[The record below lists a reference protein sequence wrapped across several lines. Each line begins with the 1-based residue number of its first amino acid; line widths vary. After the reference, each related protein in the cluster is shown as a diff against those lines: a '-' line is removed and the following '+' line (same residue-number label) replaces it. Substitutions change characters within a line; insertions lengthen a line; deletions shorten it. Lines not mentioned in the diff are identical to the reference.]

1 MKVLITGGTGT
12 VGKALIS
19 QNDNEYI
26 SISRNEENITNLN
39 RLYPEVKCYVGNIE
53 DKSLLLRVFK
63 EVKPD
68 VVVHAAAMKHID
80 LMETNPIA
88 GCNVNVI
95 GSLNVAEA
103 SIINDVP
110 ITVGVS
116 TDKACLP
123 ESVYGASK
131 YIMERVFMNTNTDEN
146 RFALTRFANVA
157 HSAGSVLP
165 FWLKLKEAGLG
176 LKLTDPDMN
185 RLIFTKEEA
194 ANLINRTIDFTRENG
209 GGFIKSYKMKCVNML
224 DLAKVV
230 SNEGLCT
237 IKPIE
242 IVGKRPGEKTDEDL
256 ISEREIKKTYI
267 YGDDIHIRM
276 EDNTEDNRLYEAY
289 NSATAEKMTHNEM
302 MKLVWHDEI

>member
-26 SISRNEENITNLN
+26 SISRNEENISKLK
-39 RLYPEVKCYVGNIE
+39 REYPEVKCYVGNIE
-53 DKSLLLRVFK
+53 DEGLLLRVFK

-68 VVVHAAAMKHID
+68 VVGHAAAMKHID

-88 GCNVNVI
+88 GCNVNVM
-95 GSLNVAEA
+95 GSLNVVHA
-103 SIINDVP
+103 SLINDVP
-110 ITVGVS
+110 ITIGVS
-116 TDKACLP
+116 TDKACMA

-131 YIMERVFMNTNTDEN
+131 YLMERVFMNTNTDEN

-165 FWLKLKEAGLG
+165 FWLKLKEEGKS
-176 LKLTDPDMN
+176 LKLTDPNMN
-185 RLIFTKEEA
+185 RLIFTKEDA
-194 ANLINRTIDFTRENG
+194 ASLINRTIDFTRENG
-209 GGFIKSYKMKCVNML
+209 GGFVKSYKMKCVNML
-224 DLAKVV
+224 DLVKVI
-230 SNEGLCT
+230 SDD
-237 IKPIE
+237 IE

-256 ISEREIKKTYI
+256 VSEREITRTFI

-276 EDNTEDNRLYEAY
+276 DENEGDNKLDRPY
-289 NSATAEKMTHNEM
+289 NSASAEKMTEEEM
-302 MKLVWHDEI
+302 RKLVWG

>member
-19 QNDNEYI
+19 QKDKEYI
-26 SISRNEENITNLN
+26 SISRNEENIANLR

-63 EVKPD
+63 DVKPD

-88 GCNVNVI
+88 GCNVNVV

-103 SIINDVP
+103 SLINDVP
-110 ITVGVS
+110 ITIGVS

-165 FWLKLKEAGLG
+165 FWLNLYEQKKP
-176 LKLTDPDMN
+176 LKLTDPNMN
-185 RLIFTKEEA
+185 RLIFTKEDA
-194 ANLINRTIDFTRENG
+194 ASLINRTIDFTKENS
-209 GGFIKSYKMKCVNML
+209 GGFVKSYKMKCVNML
-224 DLAKVV
+224 DLAKAI
-230 SNEGLCT
+230 SND
-237 IKPIE
+237 IE

-256 ISEREIKKTYI
+256 ISEREISRTFI
-267 YGDDIHIRM
+267 YGDDIHIRTEKNE
-276 EDNTEDNRLYEAY
+276 EDNKLSEPY
-289 NSATAEKMTHNEM
+289 NSASAEKMTTKEIE
-302 MKLVWHDEI
+302 KLVWG

>member
-19 QNDNEYI
+19 QQDNEYI
-26 SISRNEENITNLN
+26 SISRNEENIANLR

-110 ITVGVS
+110 ITIGIS

-131 YIMERVFMNTNTDEN
+131 YIMERVFLNTNTDEN

-165 FWLKLKEAGLG
+165 FWLKLKEAGLP

-185 RLIFTKEEA
+185 RLIFTKEES

-209 GGFIKSYKMKCVNML
+209 GGFVKSYKMKCVNML
-224 DLAKVV
+224 DLAKVI
-230 SNEGLCT
+230 SD
-237 IKPIE
+237 KIE

-267 YGDDIHIRM
+267 YGNDIHIRM
-276 EDNTEDNRLYEAY
+276 EDNEEDNRLYEAY
-289 NSATAEKMTHNEM
+289 NSATAERMTNIEM
-302 MKLVWHDEI
+302 MEMVWNEEV

>member
-19 QNDNEYI
+19 QNDKEYI
-26 SISRNEENITNLN
+26 SISRNEENIANLR

-63 EVKPD
+63 DVKPD

-88 GCNVNVI
+88 GCNVNVV

-103 SIINDVP
+103 SLINDVP
-110 ITVGVS
+110 ITIGVS

-165 FWLKLKEAGLG
+165 FWLNLYKQKKP

-185 RLIFTKEEA
+185 RLIFTKEDA
-194 ANLINRTIDFTRENG
+194 ASLINRTIDFTKENS
-209 GGFIKSYKMKCVNML
+209 GGFVKSYKMKCVNML
-224 DLAKVV
+224 DLAKVI
-230 SNEGLCT
+230 SDD
-237 IKPIE
+237 IE

-256 ISEREIKKTYI
+256 ISEREIARTFI

-276 EDNTEDNRLYEAY
+276 DENEDGNKLDRPY
-289 NSATAEKMTHNEM
+289 NSASAEKMTEEEM
-302 MKLVWHDEI
+302 RKLVWG

>member
-12 VGKALIS
+12 VGQAIIK

-26 SISRNEENITNLN
+26 SISRNEENIAKLK
-39 RLYPEVKCYVGNIE
+39 REYPEVKCYVGNIE
-53 DKSLLLRVFK
+53 DEGLLLRVFK

-88 GCNVNVI
+88 GCNVNVM
-95 GSLNVAEA
+95 GSLNVVQA
-103 SIINDVP
+103 SLINDVP
-110 ITVGVS
+110 ITIGIS
-116 TDKACLP
+116 TDKACMA

-131 YIMERVFMNTNTDEN
+131 YLMERVFMNTNTDEN

-165 FWLKLKEAGLG
+165 FWLKLKDDGKP

-185 RLIFTKEEA
+185 RLIFTKEDA
-194 ANLINRTIDFTRENG
+194 ASLINRTIDFTRENG
-209 GGFIKSYKMKCVNML
+209 GGFVKSYKMKCVNML
-224 DLAKVV
+224 DLAKVI
-230 SNEGLCT
+230 SDD
-237 IKPIE
+237 IE

-256 ISEREIKKTYI
+256 ISEREISRTFI

-276 EDNTEDNRLYEAY
+276 EKNKDNNKLSEPY
-289 NSATAEKMTHNEM
+289 NSASAEHMTKEEIE
-302 MKLVWHDEI
+302 KLVWG

>member
-12 VGKALIS
+12 VGQAIIK

-26 SISRNEENITNLN
+26 SISRNEENIAKLK
-39 RLYPEVKCYVGNIE
+39 REYPEVKCYVGNIE
-53 DKSLLLRVFK
+53 DEGLLLRVFK

-88 GCNVNVI
+88 GCNVNVM
-95 GSLNVAEA
+95 GSLNVVQA
-103 SIINDVP
+103 SLINDVP
-110 ITVGVS
+110 ITIGIS
-116 TDKACLP
+116 TDKACMA

-131 YIMERVFMNTNTDEN
+131 YLMERVFMNTNTDEN

-165 FWLKLKEAGLG
+165 FWLKLKDDGKP

-185 RLIFTKEEA
+185 RLIFTKEDA
-194 ANLINRTIDFTRENG
+194 ASLINRTIDFTRENG
-209 GGFIKSYKMKCVNML
+209 GGFVKSYKMKCVNML
-224 DLAKVV
+224 DLAKVI
-230 SNEGLCT
+230 SDD
-237 IKPIE
+237 IE

-256 ISEREIKKTYI
+256 ISEREIARTFV

-276 EDNTEDNRLYEAY
+276 DENEDDNKLDRPY
-289 NSATAEKMTHNEM
+289 NSASAEKMTEEEM
-302 MKLVWHDEI
+302 RELVWG